1 MKIVKKIDKE
11 YFEEV
16 LKGIKNYEM
25 RLNDFKCKAG
35 DVLVLLEKDPKTK
48 ILTGRK
54 IEKVITTVREFKIDQ
69 LPYEKEEVDK
79 KGLKIISFK

>member
-54 IEKVITTVREFKIDQ
+54 IEKACKKI
-69 LPYEKEEVDK
+69 
-79 KGLKIISFK
+79 